1 MGFIEQW
8 DDLLGQMNAG
18 KRGRPFRCPEP
29 FIAWMAC
36 IHVFLQMPYR
46 QMEGFVWTLATFIPS
61 LRAANYTTLFRRIQ
75 RRDLSLT
82 VKPEILAEFG
92 YNAEGAWLPQVN
104 IALLSTAT
112 APGMR
117 RGSLSLITSST
128 TSSPF
133 MPGNTKSMV

>member
-1 MGFIEQW
+1 
-8 DDLLGQMNAG
+8 MNAD
-18 KRGRPFRCPEP
+18 KRGRPYQYPEP

-36 IHVFLQMPYR
+36 IHVFLQMPYH
-46 QMEGFVWTLATFIPS
+46 QMEGFVRTLAPFLPN
-61 LRAANYTTLFRRIQ
+61 LMAADYTTLFRRIQ